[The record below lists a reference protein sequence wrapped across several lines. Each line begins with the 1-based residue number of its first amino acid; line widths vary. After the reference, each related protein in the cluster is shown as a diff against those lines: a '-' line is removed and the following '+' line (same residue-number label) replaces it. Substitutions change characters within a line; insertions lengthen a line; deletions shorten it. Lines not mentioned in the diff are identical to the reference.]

1 MEEPEEEKEEKPSV
15 EVAAEEKPEK
25 PKRRPLVTT
34 RLSMTDQARLEEIC
48 KLEGKTQT
56 EIVRQA
62 IIEMLD
68 RQEQGIAGEIKDKL
82 AERLKKMED
91 RMAGL
96 IARTNLDVGTIYQVM
111 WIRSDPEKRE
121 ALWNTA
127 RRYSAERASKK
138 LKGTELAVKEMTV
151 EEIHG

>member
-1 MEEPEEEKEEKPSV
+1 MGVSKQP
-15 EVAAEEKPEK
+15 
-25 PKRRPLVTT
+25 PLVTT
-34 RLSMTDQARLEEIC
+34 RLSINDSARLAEIC

-56 EIVRQA
+56 EIVRRA

-96 IARTNLDVGTIYQVM
+96 IARVNLDVGTIYQVM
-111 WIRSDPEKRE
+111 WIRSDPEKRDK
-121 ALWNTA
+121 LWDTA

-138 LKGTELAVKEMTV
+138 LKGAELAVKEMNV
-151 EEIHG
+151 EEIQG